1 MSLWDEG
8 RLGADRK
15 QILTSS
21 LHLPCS
27 SPREARMSAF
37 QRGRIPVLF
46 SLRLETYF
54 GNERYISACTYVYIF
69 TYTPT
74 RILHVRYVHKMY
86 LCVLAGKVITFGK
99 GVGEG

>member
-1 MSLWDEG
+1 
-8 RLGADRK
+8 
-15 QILTSS
+15 
-21 LHLPCS
+21 
-27 SPREARMSAF
+27 MSAF

-46 SLRLETYF
+46 SLHLETYF

-99 GVGEG
+99 GVGGASEEGRVNETCGRYHLV